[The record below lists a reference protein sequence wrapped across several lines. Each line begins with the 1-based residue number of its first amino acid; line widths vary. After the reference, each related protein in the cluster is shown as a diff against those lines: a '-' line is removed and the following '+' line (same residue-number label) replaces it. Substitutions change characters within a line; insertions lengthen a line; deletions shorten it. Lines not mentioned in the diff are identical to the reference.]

1 MRPSPRRITAAV
13 AALALAAA
21 GVVALAPPA
30 SAASGDLLFSEYI
43 EGSSNNKALEIYNPT
58 TAPVDLAGAG
68 YKVQQY
74 SNGGLTAGVT
84 ITLTGTIAADGVF
97 VFAHSSANA
106 EILAAANQTLNTGLF
121 NGNDA
126 VALVKDDVIVDVI
139 GQIGFDPTTEWG
151 SGLSSTMDNTLRR
164 AADICVGDAD
174 GTNTFD
180 PSVGWIGF
188 ASNTASGLGTHD
200 ADCALPPAT
209 DPDPDPDPDPVPVA
223 DCDLDA
229 VTIGSVQGSGA
240 TAQGVGQVVRI
251 EGTVVGDF
259 QQVGGFDGYYVQ
271 DLGDGNT
278 ATSDGIFVFAPSGLD
293 VQPSDVVSI
302 AGTVAEFFGLTQLTS
317 VTVDLCAE
325 DAALPTAAA
334 LSLPA
339 TEAQREAVE
348 GMLVTVPQP
357 LTILEYFEYGRF
369 GTLDLGLDR
378 QYQPTATYL
387 PGTPEAAAEAA
398 SNLAERI
405 TLDDGRGDQ
414 NPDPLRHPNG
424 QPFGLENNLRGG
436 DTLSAVTGVLDWR
449 FSTWAIQPTQQ
460 AVYNAA
466 NPRPAVSDVRGDL
479 VVSSYNV
486 LNYFTTLNLPG
497 SGDDDIARGAESP
510 LELSRQQAKIIDAL
524 AEIDADVFG
533 LIEIENNGDLALK
546 TLTDALNARLKSDVY
561 AYVPTGKIGTDVI
574 TTALMYK
581 PATVEPLGAYKLMN
595 GTADP
600 AWDDNLH
607 RPGLTQTFGA
617 IETDEKFTVV
627 VNHLKSKGSAC
638 ATGNDAQQG
647 NCNGPRTAAA
657 TALAKW
663 LATDPTGQG
672 TVGRELIIGD
682 LNSYDKEDPIRALTS
697 AGYTDLLLKYT
708 GEDAYTY
715 VFDGQLGYLDH
726 GLAGPGLLA
735 DVTGAAPWNINSD
748 EAPILDY
755 NVNFKSA
762 SQITKWFAPDA
773 FRSSDHDPVIVGI
786 DLDTVPPTIEVT
798 ASPARI
804 WPPNN
809 KPRTVTITVDAA
821 DDSGAVTYELIDS
834 TADGNKKAEIT
845 QLSKTTFSVIA
856 AIDSVYT
863 FTYEATDAAGNT
875 AESTAE
881 VRVGR

>member
-1 MRPSPRRITAAV
+1 MRRSPRRLIAAV
-13 AALALAAA
+13 ASLALAAA
-21 GVVALAPPA
+21 GAVVLAPPA

-43 EGSSNNKALEIYNPT
+43 EGSSNNKAVEIYNPT
-58 TAPVDLAGAG
+58 TAPVDLAAAG
-68 YKVQQY
+68 YSVRLY
-74 SNGGLTAGVT
+74 FNGATNAAGT
-84 ITLTGTIAADGVF
+84 ITLTGTVAADDVF
-97 VFAHSSANA
+97 VLAASSA
-106 EILAAANQTLNTGLF
+106 AAAVTGAADQLTGASLY
-121 NGNDA
+121 NGDDA
-126 VALVKDDVIVDVI
+126 VALFKGDTLVDVI
-139 GQIGFDPTTEWG
+139 GQIGVDPGSEWG
-151 SGLSSTMDNTLRR
+151 SGLTSTADNTLRR
-164 AADICVGDAD
+164 TSATCVGDTD
-174 GTNTFD
+174 GTNAFDPVAGWSGFATDTFD
-180 PSVGWIGF
+180 
-188 ASNTASGLGTHD
+188 GLGTHD
-200 ADCALPPAT
+200 ADCAL
-209 DPDPDPDPDPVPVA
+209 DPGTDPDPDPDPVPVA

-240 TAQGVGQVVRI
+240 AAPGVGQVVRI

-259 QQVGGFDGYYVQ
+259 QHSGGYDGYYVQ
-271 DLGDGNT
+271 DGGDGST
-278 ATSDGIFVFAPSGLD
+278 ATSDGIFVFAPGGAD
-293 VQPSDVVSI
+293 VVPGDVVSI
-302 AGTVAEFFGLTQLTS
+302 AGTVAEYFGLTQLTG
-317 VTVDLCAE
+317 VTVDPCASGV
-325 DAALPTAAA
+325 ALPVATP
-334 LSLPA
+334 LTLPA

-348 GMLVTVPQP
+348 GMLVTLPQP

-398 SNLAERI
+398 NNVAERI
-405 TLDDGRGDQ
+405 TLDDGLNRQ

-424 QPFGLENNLRGG
+424 QPFSLDNGLRGG
-436 DTLSAVTGVLDWR
+436 DTLADVTGVLDWR
-449 FSTWAIQPTQQ
+449 FSTWAIQPTQPAQ
-460 AVYNAA
+460 YTAT
-466 NPRPAVSDVRGDL
+466 NPRPGVPDVGGDL
-479 VVSSYNV
+479 VVSSFNV

-533 LIEIENNGDLALK
+533 LIEIENNGDVALK
-546 TLTDALNARLKSDVY
+546 TLTDALNAHLGSEVY
-561 AYVPTGKIGTDVI
+561 KYIATGKIGTDVI

-581 PATVEPLGAYKLMN
+581 PATVEPIGAFALMN
-595 GTADP
+595 SAADP

-617 IETDEKFTVV
+617 VQTDEKFTVV

-638 ATGNDAQQG
+638 VTGNDPQQG

-657 TALAKW
+657 AALAKW
-663 LATDPTGQG
+663 LATDPTGQD

-682 LNSYDKEDPIRALTS
+682 LNSYDKEDPIRALTG
-697 AGYTDLLLKYT
+697 AGYTDLLLKYQ
-708 GEDAYTY
+708 GEGAYTY

-735 DVTGAAPWNINSD
+735 DVSGAAAWNINAD

-762 SQITKWFAPDA
+762 TQANDWFAPNA

-786 DLDTVPPTIEVT
+786 DLDTVPPTITAT
-798 ASPARI
+798 ASPAKV

-821 DDSGAVTYELIDS
+821 DDSGEVSFELVDTS
-834 TADGNKKAEIT
+834 AAGNKKAEIT
-845 QLSKTTFSVIA
+845 QVSETTFSVIA
-856 AIDSVYT
+856 AIGSVYT

-875 AESTAE
+875 AEATAE